1 MAKQDEFEKLIESF
15 KLDDVA
21 PEEPQQ
27 APPARRMF
35 DYEQED
41 RRYQQAAQAREQAG
55 ARPQQPPRRPAQQ
68 QRPAAQQP

>member
-41 RRYQQAAQAREQAG
+41 RRYQ
-55 ARPQQPPRRPAQQ
+55 
-68 QRPAAQQP
+68 